1 MDKAFKFQNI
11 NLLTCFTKKTTQEHQ
26 IKMKKKVYLVDDEYL
41 ALEELKVLLGP
52 YEDLELVGM
61 SDRVDRAIEECN
73 ELKPDLI
80 FLDINMPVMN
90 GWEFLDEYQKLSK
103 EQKAKM
109 VLVML
114 TTSINPDDY
123 EKSKQYPDVAGFRNK
138 PLSTDLIKDI
148 MHQHFNRSLV

>member
-1 MDKAFKFQNI
+1 MDKPLKLI
-11 NLLTCFTKKTTQEHQ
+11 L
-26 IKMKKKVYLVDDEYL
+26 LVDDDEATNFLHKIMINDAECAEHIHVSKNGKEALAYL
-41 ALEELKVLLGP
+41 TH
-52 YEDLELVGM
+52 
-61 SDRVDRAIEECN
+61 AIEG
-73 ELKPDLI
+73 KYPQPDLI

>member
-1 MDKAFKFQNI
+1 
-11 NLLTCFTKKTTQEHQ
+11 
-26 IKMKKKVYLVDDEYL
+26 
-41 ALEELKVLLGP
+41 
-52 YEDLELVGM
+52 
-61 SDRVDRAIEECN
+61 
-73 ELKPDLI
+73 
-80 FLDINMPVMN
+80 
-90 GWEFLDEYQKLSK
+90 
-103 EQKAKM
+103 M